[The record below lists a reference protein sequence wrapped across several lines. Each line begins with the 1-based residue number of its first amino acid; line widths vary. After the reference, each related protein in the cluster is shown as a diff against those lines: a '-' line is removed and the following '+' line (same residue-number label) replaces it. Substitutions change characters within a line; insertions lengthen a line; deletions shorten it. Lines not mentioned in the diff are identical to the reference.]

1 MYTGFPEC
9 TGTWET
15 PPSLSYW
22 KGPSQ
27 VEPPAASVRVLVFP
41 VVALLLY
48 YQQHPMSTCCI
59 EIAVHKHP
67 TSHVLENRL
76 GSLQRAWLPCP
87 AHLTLEDICG
97 QRNRRT
103 CLVPRLRNHFLK
115 HTSQFYPLTL
125 GLSSALWTSAPTHL
139 HPSDRSASHYP
150 TYQRQH
156 LLNSNSHWDFGAFRR
171 LGHLVRETNLSLS
184 R

>member
-41 VVALLLY
+41 VVALLPY
-48 YQQHPMSTCCI
+48 YQQHPMSTRCI
-59 EIAVHKHP
+59 EIVVREHP

-115 HTSQFYPLTL
+115 YTSQFYPLTL
-125 GLSSALWTSAPTHL
+125 GLSSALGLPRAGLGVVSGPQPRPTCIPQTGQPVTTPRTRGSTCLTATPTGTSV
-139 HPSDRSASHYP
+139 PSGD
-150 TYQRQH
+150 
-156 LLNSNSHWDFGAFRR
+156 
-171 LGHLVRETNLSLS
+171 
-184 R
+184 